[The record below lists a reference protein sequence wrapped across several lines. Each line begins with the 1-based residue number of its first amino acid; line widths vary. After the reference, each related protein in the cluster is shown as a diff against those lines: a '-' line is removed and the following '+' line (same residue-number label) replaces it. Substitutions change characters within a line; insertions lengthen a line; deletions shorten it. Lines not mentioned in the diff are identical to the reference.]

1 MIFFFFTITDL
12 LIIKCCMLQNDGSH
26 MSTNQLIFAILL
38 DLINESNIDV
48 INWYIWYDYA
58 LKGGQNAL
66 KVQLKI

>member
-1 MIFFFFTITDL
+1 M
-12 LIIKCCMLQNDGSH
+12 KV
-26 MSTNQLIFAILL
+26 
-38 DLINESNIDV
+38 IDV